1 MRTVVRGLVAV
12 ALATALVGPTASA
25 GAAEASIPYSC
36 ETGVPAIGTLSAPIA
51 VATTTAPEPA
61 GIFAKVSYTADL
73 SLPDLTPQPFA
84 INFNF
89 FRITLDVPD
98 GLRDV
103 KVKVQDPSPAVANPR
118 LDQIAARVVGEQ
130 IVVDVPAVPATW
142 RRFYFGTDGN
152 FSYPFNTATQ
162 SGGRA
167 VVLPRLKVTAMPTY
181 TTTGR
186 TITWHA
192 PAVDTFT
199 QFFNIGDIPCR
210 PDDPGAVLFQTT
222 ETTAVAIPPNPH
234 TDVPGGLDAAVSWA
248 RHLKVYKLG
257 TARFSPS
264 APATRS
270 EAVLA
275 LWNLVD
281 RPTPTGQHP
290 FVDVPANAPY
300 EAALDWAF
308 GAGVV
313 RPHPKNKFKPTAS
326 VLRGHLAD
334 MVFRTVEADE
344 GSPWPAF
351 AYTDVPA
358 GAFYAEALRWIDAND
373 IMIEYFNGTRIRPTV
388 AATRGD
394 LARTLYRTARSTSW
408 FRPLPTTVLVA
419 AG

>member
-1 MRTVVRGLVAV
+1 M
-12 ALATALVGPTASA
+12 
-25 GAAEASIPYSC
+25 
-36 ETGVPAIGTLSAPIA
+36 PARRPGRRP
-51 VATTTAPEPA
+51 
-61 GIFAKVSYTADL
+61 
-73 SLPDLTPQPFA
+73 
-84 INFNF
+84 
-89 FRITLDVPD
+89 VPD
-98 GLRDV
+98 DRD
-103 KVKVQDPSPAVANPR
+103 DR
-118 LDQIAARVVGEQ
+118 
-130 IVVDVPAVPATW
+130 
-142 RRFYFGTDGN
+142 
-152 FSYPFNTATQ
+152 
-162 SGGRA
+162 GR
-167 VVLPRLKVTAMPTY
+167 
-181 TTTGR
+181 
-186 TITWHA
+186 
-192 PAVDTFT
+192 D
-199 QFFNIGDIPCR
+199 
-210 PDDPGAVLFQTT
+210 
-222 ETTAVAIPPNPH
+222 IPPNPH

-388 AATRGD
+388 AATRRPGPD
-394 LARTLYRTARSTSW
+394 PLPDRPLDVVVP
-408 FRPLPTTVLVA
+408 PLPTTVLVA